1 MMQLI
6 PLRGPHH
13 HCACWHRDA
22 SGNSRLHR
30 VHHPLTR
37 RAAPGRH
44 REPRGTRWASAS
56 LVAPRARPGNQPPSL
71 HPVHPR
77 SPETDV
83 RAAASSPVSHAARRR
98 VETPR
103 TWPPRIA
110 VTDRRT
116 LLAWTCATAG
126 QIHAVITNLASSL
139 QAPASAEVF
148 SMVGKSLITSL
159 MNGMPPH
166 IAQLVVGHRDVNT
179 TMGYKAVYP
188 EEVINGHRAFIA
200 RRRTIRP
207 GEEYR
212 TPTDEE
218 WEEFLGHFERRK
230 VALGECG
237 RAYSSPCI
245 HEHSCIRCPLLRVE
259 PGQRQRLADIRDN
272 LTARIAEAQREGWLG
287 EAEGL
292 KVSLAAAE
300 AKLVQVDG
308 LVARRREAVSLGM
321 PAFPDIAGR
330 TSTPAK
336 ETE

>member
-30 VHHPLTR
+30 VHHHLTR

-148 SMVGKSLITSL
+148 SMVGKSLITSF
-159 MNGMPPH
+159 
-166 IAQLVVGHRDVNT
+166 RDWYRDGIDVQ
-179 TMGYKAVYP
+179 
-188 EEVINGHRAFIA
+188 A
-200 RRRTIRP
+200 RLPLLST
-207 GEEYR
+207 
-212 TPTDEE
+212 
-218 WEEFLGHFERRK
+218 WLGHADPK
-230 VALGECG
+230 WTYWY
-237 RAYSSPCI
+237 YSDSRVIPI
-245 HEHSCIRCPLLRVE
+245 PAPL
-259 PGQRQRLADIRDN
+259 
-272 LTARIAEAQREGWLG
+272 
-287 EAEGL
+287 
-292 KVSLAAAE
+292 
-300 AKLVQVDG
+300 
-308 LVARRREAVSLGM
+308 
-321 PAFPDIAGR
+321 PA
-330 TSTPAK
+330 
-336 ETE
+336 

>member
-6 PLRGPHH
+6 PLRGPH

-148 SMVGKSLITSL
+148 SMVGKSLITSSACGWKPSPPCSAPE
-159 MNGMPPH
+159 NGDDPDLRPDR
-166 IAQLVVGHRDVNT
+166 QPG
-179 TMGYKAVYP
+179 
-188 EEVINGHRAFIA
+188 
-200 RRRTIRP
+200 RRRLIR
-207 GEEYR
+207 
-212 TPTDEE
+212 
-218 WEEFLGHFERRK
+218 
-230 VALGECG
+230 
-237 RAYSSPCI
+237 
-245 HEHSCIRCPLLRVE
+245 
-259 PGQRQRLADIRDN
+259 PGQRQDRRPLR
-272 LTARIAEAQREGWLG
+272 TAARA
-287 EAEGL
+287 
-292 KVSLAAAE
+292 
-300 AKLVQVDG
+300 
-308 LVARRREAVSLGM
+308 ARRLRDHRHG
-321 PAFPDIAGR
+321 PAAPRSAPG
-330 TSTPAK
+330 
-336 ETE
+336 

>member
-1 MMQLI
+1 MNYPAI
-6 PLRGPHH
+6 
-13 HCACWHRDA
+13 
-22 SGNSRLHR
+22 SRLLCQP
-30 VHHPLTR
+30 VPQ
-37 RAAPGRH
+37 
-44 REPRGTRWASAS
+44 
-56 LVAPRARPGNQPPSL
+56 ARLDKVQRN
-71 HPVHPR
+71 
-77 SPETDV
+77 
-83 RAAASSPVSHAARRR
+83 
-98 VETPR
+98 
-103 TWPPRIA
+103 
-110 VTDRRT
+110 
-116 LLAWTCATAG
+116 
-126 QIHAVITNLASSL
+126 
-139 QAPASAEVF
+139 
-148 SMVGKSLITSL
+148 
-159 MNGMPPH
+159 
-166 IAQLVVGHRDVNT
+166 
-179 TMGYKAVYP
+179 
-188 EEVINGHRAFIA
+188 
-200 RRRTIRP
+200 
-207 GEEYR
+207 
-212 TPTDEE
+212 
-218 WEEFLGHFERRK
+218 FERRK